1 MASIHS
7 RLFAPLQDYDLLPFT
22 AGADYSAGDFV
33 EIGSIRGV
41 VVEDVLSGAE
51 GIAIVGTPACGM
63 LVNKDDSLAVTLG
76 DILYYDATNDEVD
89 KTNTNAFFG
98 YAVAAA
104 ADVATT
110 VRAHFTLGHNPL
122 PAA

>member
-1 MASIHS
+1 MSIHS

-22 AGADYSAGDFV
+22 AGADLTAGAFV
-33 EIGSIRGV
+33 EIGSIQGV

-51 GIAIVGTPACGM
+51 GIAIVGTPAVGM
-63 LVNKDDSLAVTLG
+63 LVNKDDNLAVTLG
-76 DILYYDATNDEVD
+76 DVLYYDATNDEVD
-89 KTNTNAFFG
+89 KTNTNPFFG

-104 ADVATT
+104 LTAATT
-110 VRAHFTLGHNPL
+110 VRAAFSATSNPL